1 VTFGQYLAGLAGLS
15 LIVGASG
22 LAALRVR
29 RALLPCWSKAPA
41 RLAEIVIALALI
53 LLVAEILG
61 AIGSFHRLPLL
72 AGVTMV
78 SVLAAVAAPRLAAV
92 AGAVPAV
99 AGGDAGGLARKAAV
113 AHDPRFVAVALAIA
127 FLALV
132 LWLARSLDA
141 YESGVFDVDSVQYH
155 LPFAARFVQTGS
167 LTQLHFVSPDPV
179 HAFHPL
185 NSESLHA
192 IGMVLFRTDVL
203 SPALNVGWIIVA
215 LLAAWVAG
223 CRSGLSP
230 LILAGTGVVAL
241 LPLLLKTQA
250 GAANS
255 DTAALALLLAAVA
268 LLLHGVDEP
277 PATYIAAAAA
287 GLAIGTKLTVLVP
300 VGVLTLLLLIRWR
313 SRPRLALG
321 WCGVLAATGG
331 FWYLRNLIRTGSPLP
346 SLDLKIG
353 PLGFPSP
360 DLQVVDRTG
369 FAIVDYA
376 FDGEVWESVFLPGLV
391 DAFSTTTL
399 PLLGLLGAGIVLGLA
414 GRGPEARLVA
424 AVALAGIVAY
434 LATPLSAPG
443 PEGDPDQLLFALN
456 LRYVLPVF
464 PLALVA
470 LALSARK
477 APSEVQWAL
486 LGVFAV
492 TALLAWRHGTEIPV
506 RGAQSQPEALPIVAG
521 ALLAVLA
528 VVWARRR
535 SIVLFAGV
543 LVLLG
548 ALLVG
553 GGWRFERRYL
563 ELRHRQI
570 APPDLL
576 SWLAPQHD
584 RRIGISGYYNH
595 YLLMGAGL
603 DNDVREIG
611 FPRAHGGFERPKNC
625 RSFRRLV
632 NDSGYEFIVIGNAF
646 YRRPRPAMLRWA
658 RSDRSITPIVERP
671 SDGLPIWVLG
681 VDGRLDP
688 DRCRPDD
695 APGTGR
701 SHETMLRQRWQLSV
715 ALPQALHGGSAAP
728 SGISR

>member
-15 LIVGASG
+15 LIVGGSG

-29 RALLPCWSKAPA
+29 RALLPHWSQAPA
-41 RLAEIVIALALI
+41 RLAEIVIALALV
-53 LLVAEILG
+53 LLVVEILG
-61 AIGSFHRLPLL
+61 AIGAFRRFPLL
-72 AGVTMV
+72 AGVTIV
-78 SVLAAVAAPRLAAV
+78 SVLAAAAAPRLAAI
-92 AGAVPAV
+92 AGAAPAARGGN
-99 AGGDAGGLARKAAV
+99 AGEPARKAAV
-113 AHDPRFVAVALAIA
+113 ARDPLLVAVALAIG

-141 YESGVFDVDSVQYH
+141 YEAGVFDVDSVQYH
-155 LPFAARFVQTGS
+155 LPFAARFVQTGW

-192 IGMVLFRTDVL
+192 IGMILFRTDVL
-203 SPALNVGWIIVA
+203 SPALNMGWLLVA
-215 LLAAWVAG
+215 LLAGWVAG
-223 CRSGLSP
+223 YRSGLSP
-230 LILAGTGVVAL
+230 LTLAGTAVVAL
-241 LPLLLKTQA
+241 LPLLLRTQA

-255 DTAALALLLAAVA
+255 DIAALALLLAALA
-268 LLLHGVDEP
+268 LVLHGRDEP
-277 PATYIAAAAA
+277 PAIYIAAAAA
-287 GLAIGTKLTVLVP
+287 GLAIGTKLTVLAP
-300 VGVLTLLLLIRWR
+300 VAVLTVLLLIRWR

-346 SLDLKIG
+346 SVDLKVG

-369 FAIVDYA
+369 FTIVDYA

-391 DAFSTTTL
+391 DAFGATTF
-399 PLLGLLGAGIVLGLA
+399 PLLGLLGAGIVIGLA
-414 GRGPEARLVA
+414 RGAPETRLAA

-434 LATPLSAPG
+434 LVTPLSAPG

-464 PLALVA
+464 PLALLA
-470 LALSARK
+470 LALSARE
-477 APSEVQWAL
+477 APRGTQWAL
-486 LGVFAV
+486 LGVFVAI
-492 TALLAWRHGTEIPV
+492 ALLAWRHGTEIPA
-506 RGAQSQPEALPIVAG
+506 RGAQPQPEALPIVAG
-521 ALLAVLA
+521 AVVSVVA

-535 SIVLFAGV
+535 SMVLFVGTLA
-543 LVLLG
+543 LLG

-563 ELRHRQI
+563 ELRYTQI

-576 SWLAPQHD
+576 SWLAPLHD
-584 RRIGISGYYNH
+584 RRIGVSGYYNH

-611 FPRAHGGFERPKNC
+611 FPRAHGGFERPTDC

-632 NDSGYEFIVIGNAF
+632 NDRGYEFIVIGNAF
-646 YRRPRPAMLRWA
+646 YRRPRPAILRWA
-658 RSDRSITPIVERP
+658 RSDRSTTPIVERP
-671 SDGLPIWVLG
+671 SDELPIWVFG
-681 VDGRLDP
+681 VDGPLDP
-688 DRCRPDD
+688 DRCRAGD
-695 APGTGR
+695 APATGR
-701 SHETMLRQRWQLSV
+701 PHETMLRPRWHLSV
-715 ALPQALHGGSAAP
+715 ALPQALRGGSAAS
-728 SGISR
+728 SGVSR